1 MIEILKD
8 VAIAL
13 TLAGVCAIGAWL
25 LKTRKQQVLAITAE
39 LIQKAEQKV
48 QGSGLGPE
56 KKALVISQLEAMGIR
71 VTAWLDI
78 EIDNIVAW
86 LNEKGA
92 WYIVKAKNTAVDAAA
107 NPNTQ

>member
-1 MIEILKD
+1 MVEILKD

-13 TLAGVCAIGAWL
+13 ILAGIFAISAWL
-25 LKTRKQQVLAITAE
+25 LKTRKQQILAIMAD
-39 LIQKAEQKV
+39 LIQKAEEAV
-48 QGSGLGPE
+48 RGSGLGQE

-71 VTAWLDI
+71 VTDRLDA

-92 WYIVKAKNTAVDAAA
+92 WYIGHAKTTAESAADLL
-107 NPNTQ
+107 